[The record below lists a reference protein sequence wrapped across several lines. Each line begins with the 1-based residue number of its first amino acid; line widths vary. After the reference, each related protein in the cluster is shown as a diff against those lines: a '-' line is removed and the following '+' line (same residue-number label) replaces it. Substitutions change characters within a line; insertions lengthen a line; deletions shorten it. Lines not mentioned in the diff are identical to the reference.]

1 MKVPLWKINEIDP
14 EKMQVY
20 PHAPLWGEVFQPMTE
35 IPDLIEQYEVNFSNP
50 WLKFPT
56 WSGNFS
62 SQQMSKNGDFNVIGR
77 IATKISSFQKIFVKL
92 GEIKFKDFF

>member
-1 MKVPLWKINEIDP
+1 
-14 EKMQVY
+14 MQVY
-20 PHAPLWGEVFQPMTE
+20 THVPLWGEYFQPMTK
-35 IPDLIEQYEVNFSNP
+35 IPDLIEQYEVKFSNP

-56 WSGNFS
+56 WSSNFS

-92 GEIKFKDFF
+92 GAIEFKYFFFNL